1 MLSFGSSHIS
11 LSLNCH
17 LLDLELYLF
26 FLFLCFAF
34 LFISGTN
41 FSLFLILSDLQRSTS
56 SLLPSGFSAFLC
68 LMFYLLSPGHHFPSG
83 HFSIYTPR
91 VCIFF
96 ALFSLNLS
104 IPFPQKYNDPID
116 YFLLLILLIFLFFNW
131 NENHSKHED
140 NFGTEKDDRQ
150 QISCAHILA
159 SLLVLNVLIL
169 WNGWP
174 WLASADLTYGRTHF
188 LFSFLSFAYVLKS

>member
-1 MLSFGSSHIS
+1 MLSFGSSNIS

-26 FLFLCFAF
+26 FFFFFVLLF

-41 FSLFLILSDLQRSTS
+41 FSLFRILSDLQRSTS
-56 SLLPSGFSAFLC
+56 SLLPPGFSAFPC

-96 ALFSLNLS
+96 ALFSLTVS
-104 IPFPQKYNDPID
+104 IPFPRKYNDPI
-116 YFLLLILLIFLFFNW
+116 IFY
-131 NENHSKHED
+131 
-140 NFGTEKDDRQ
+140 
-150 QISCAHILA
+150 C
-159 SLLVLNVLIL
+159 
-169 WNGWP
+169 
-174 WLASADLTYGRTHF
+174 
-188 LFSFLSFAYVLKS
+188 